1 MRRAVTRLGLVG
13 LLAGGLVAASA
24 GAAFAKSDVQ
34 LTTPQPTVRSGAVV
48 SFIGSAD
55 DDAGIHKTLFCLQE
69 RLPGHRWV
77 QVGHCARSHRDNTW
91 TAAFR
96 LSTRVVAKG
105 RHDFRAVGL
114 NPATLAERYGPSP
127 VVTVTVR

>member
-24 GAAFAKSDVQ
+24 GAAFAKSDVR
-34 LTTPQPTVRSGAVV
+34 LTTSHPTVRSGTVV
-48 SFIGSAD
+48 AFIGSAD

-69 RLPGHRWV
+69 RVTAHRWV
-77 QVGHCARSHRDNTW
+77 QVGRCVRSHRENTW
-91 TAAFR
+91 SAGFR

-105 RHDFRAVGL
+105 RQDFRAVGL